1 MKRCILLFFLAG
13 CSLAPRYDRPT
24 LDENP
29 EAWRVPLNTENCVD
43 LGWWK
48 QFGDET
54 LDKFIEQALANNQ
67 NLKVAMASVD
77 AYLAQLGIARSEY
90 WPQIQLNTVS
100 SREKISSSITALPT
114 GVQQIFNTFGFL
126 FRASYLVDLWGQV
139 RNTVETAY
147 QQWLASIEARRTVVL
162 SLVTSVANTYIQ
174 LRQFDLQLAISKQTY
189 EDRQKALYLAKVRFN
204 LGLTSLLEVEQA
216 ITEVQNAEMEIEN
229 LEIYIATTEDLLS
242 VLLGQP
248 SKDIPRGNPLD
259 KLLLPPAVPAI
270 LPSDIVCQ
278 RPDIKSAEHQ
288 LIAAGANI
296 GVVRT
301 QFFPQVSLNGAFG
314 YESVQMNTLF
324 QNSSKNWAFGGP
336 ILQEIFTGWSITNQ
350 VAYAIAQQQQL
361 LHQYLQTVLTA
372 FQEVNDALITH
383 KVNLEQVETQR
394 INVEALKSYLHLSHL
409 RYNEG
414 QIDYLTYLDAERH
427 LFDGELAYAAAI
439 GASFVSYIQIYQ
451 ALGGGWVNEADDQAM
466 GNISEQ

>member
-1 MKRCILLFFLAG
+1 MKRMIFLLFLAG
-13 CSLAPRYDRPT
+13 CSLAPRYDRPM

-29 EAWRVPLNTENCVD
+29 EDWRLPLDTENAVD

-54 LDKFIEQALANNQ
+54 LDQMIDQALANNQ
-67 NLKVAMASVD
+67 NLKVAMANVD
-77 AYLAQLGIARSEY
+77 AYLAQLGVARSQY
-90 WPQIQLNTVS
+90 WPQIQLNTVA
-100 SREKISSSITALPT
+100 SREKISSSVTAVPT

-126 FRASYLVDLWGQV
+126 FQASYLVDLWGQV

-147 QQWLASIEARRTVVL
+147 QQWLASVEARRTVVL
-162 SLVTSVANTYIQ
+162 GLITSVANTYIQ
-174 LRQFDLQLAISKQTY
+174 LRQFDLQLAISKRTY
-189 EDRQKALYLAKVRFN
+189 EDRKKALYLAQVRFD
-204 LGLTSLLEVEQA
+204 LGLTSKLEVEQA

-248 SKDIPRGNPLD
+248 SKDIQRGASLE
-259 KLLLPPAVPAI
+259 KMVLPPAVPAI
-270 LPSDIVCQ
+270 LPSDIVNQ
-278 RPDIKSAEHQ
+278 RPDIKAVEHQ

-301 QFFPQVSLNGAFG
+301 QFFPQISLKGAFG
-314 YESVQMNTLF
+314 YESIQMNTLF
-324 QNSSKNWAFGGP
+324 DKVSKNWAIGGP
-336 ILQEIFTGWSITNQ
+336 ILQEIFTGWGITSQ
-350 VAYAIAQQQQL
+350 VEYAIAQQQQL
-361 LHQYLQTVLTA
+361 LHQYLQTILTA

-383 KVNLEQVETQR
+383 KINLEQVETQR
-394 INVEALKSYLHLSHL
+394 INVEALKTYLRLSYL

-427 LFDGELAYAAAI
+427 LFEGELSYVAAI

-451 ALGGGWVNEADDQAM
+451 ALGGGWVDEADAEALCDQ
-466 GNISEQ
+466 